1 MARIMIVDDVAS
13 MRQIMRALLENAG
26 HRVTEA
32 ASAPEAVD
40 LAKVKRNHLVIT
52 DVNMP
57 GMSGLELIGALRSV
71 SGYANTP
78 VLICANDSADEN
90 IQKARDLGASGWV
103 AKPFKPENL
112 IGVVN
117 QVLVDYYV
125 NN

>member
-1 MARIMIVDDVAS
+1 MIVDDVAS
-13 MRQIMRALLENAG
+13 MRQIMRALLENVG

-32 ASAPEAVD
+32 ASAAEAVD
-40 LAKVKRNHLVIT
+40 LAKIKRNHLVIT

-57 GMSGLELIGALRSV
+57 GMSGLELIKALRGV

-78 VLICANDSADEN
+78 ILICANDSADEN
-90 IQKARDLGASGWV
+90 IQKAQELGASGWV